1 MKKKGE
7 IRVKWKGPDGNIR
20 QNSNRDLLDL
30 LSHKGLQKH
39 YSKEDLR
46 LLRKSLWRALRY
58 VRKLFRTFN
67 LASPYHN
74 FGHNYV
80 TTITALR
87 AVIGVLKRGEKLD
100 ILDIEVLLIVT
111 LFHDTGYLRGSKFSR
126 KEDVI
131 SHSQKSRMNSSK
143 FLHELK
149 WTDSDI
155 ARVLDLLKFTNYGR
169 WEFNK
174 KKVVADLLAQILVG
188 ADLMQV
194 VDANYFMNLVVLHE
208 ILYGGKEKMT
218 VAGQQKFFDFTKETV
233 SWIWKYLDKFYGG
246 REKSP
251 YRKRW
256 SDFVEYMSMFGAE

>member
-1 MKKKGE
+1 MKKGRE
-7 IRVKWKGPDGNIR
+7 INVKWKGPDGQVR

-30 LSHKGLQKH
+30 LLHKELRKH

-46 LLRKSLWRALRY
+46 MLRKSIWKSLRY
-58 VRKLFRTFN
+58 VRKLFKTHN

-87 AVIGVLKRGEKLD
+87 AVIGVQRRGEKLG
-100 ILDIEVLLIVT
+100 ILDIAVLLIAA

-155 ARVLDLLKFTNYGR
+155 ARVLDLLKFTNYGK

-174 KKVVADLLAQILVG
+174 KKVAADLLAQILVG

-194 VDANYFMNLVVLHE
+194 VDANYFMNLIVLHE
-208 ILYGGKEKMT
+208 MLYGGKEKMT
-218 VAGQQKFFDFTKETV
+218 VAGQKKFFDFTKEAT
-233 SWIWKYLDKFYGG
+233 SRIWKHLDKFYRGK
-246 REKSP
+246 EENP
-251 YRKRW
+251 YRERW
-256 SDFVEYMSMFGAE
+256 EDFLEYMSMFGAV